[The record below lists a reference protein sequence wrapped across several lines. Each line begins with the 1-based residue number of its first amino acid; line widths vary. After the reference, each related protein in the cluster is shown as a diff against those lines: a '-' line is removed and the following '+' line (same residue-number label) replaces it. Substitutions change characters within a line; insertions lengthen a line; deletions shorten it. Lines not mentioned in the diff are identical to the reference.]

1 MATLN
6 FSKKKLFRGIDS
18 SAGTPPKWTA
28 YDLDLVKRDV
38 LLHLYTPLG
47 SRVMLPG
54 FGTTIWQ
61 KLFEPLTE
69 EILEEIKA
77 EVDNVIR
84 SEPRLQLISSE
95 IFTFNQEQ
103 GIRVS
108 ITCNFRP
115 FDVVETFFA
124 DFVAN
129 RNYELQINETQL

>member
-1 MATLN
+1 MTTIN
-6 FSKKKLFRGIDS
+6 FTKKRLFKGLDS
-18 SAGTPPKWTA
+18 SKGGPPHWTA
-28 YDLDLVKRDV
+28 FDLELVKRDV

-69 EILEEIKA
+69 EVLEEIKS

-84 SEPRLQLISSE
+84 QEPRLQLISSE
-95 IFTFNQEQ
+95 IFTFNNEQ
-103 GIRVS
+103 GIRVA

-115 FDVVETFFA
+115 QDVVETFFA
-124 DFVAN
+124 DFIAN
-129 RNYELQINETQL
+129 RNAELQANETQL